1 MEIKLNV
8 CINDS
13 LVDIQFEDEQ
23 GSIKIFDSNNT
34 DYNTGKTTLY
44 LLFNNKLIKDINQTI
59 DKSEDFDKI
68 IEISVPEKINLEYLE
83 YILVEET
90 IKNKVKLVSKKKI
103 TEPKIS
109 DKQKDD
115 TNEYKDKILY
125 ILSKFGYEL
134 FKVNE
139 NTKVHSEK
147 ARHKWTKEIS
157 QIKFT
162 AKSKGGEGIAI
173 WKSRNELVLL
183 SGAKLV
189 NDPQLNKDGTKN
201 FSAQLAEKVRS
212 DHSDKIVNNITTED
226 IVFPSPNILGIFLFF
241 GGQNTWLELKDE
253 NGKSLDEW
261 SRID

>member
-1 MEIKLNV
+1 MLNIKEKKPKVEKYSPDRIIAARQNYKV
-8 CINDS
+8 KDM
-13 LVDIQFEDEQ
+13 FEY
-23 GSIKIFDSNNT
+23 IKKLYGREPSTNEMFTYLDWIE
-34 DYNTGKTTLY
+34 DYNMPPELIILLIEDCFSRGKKDLPY
-44 LLFNNKLIKDINQTI
+44 LKQVAKNWFDAGVTSL
-59 DKSEDFDKI
+59 DKA
-68 IEISVPEKINLEYLE
+68 
-83 YILVEET
+83 
-90 IKNKVKLVSKKKI
+90 
-103 TEPKIS
+103 
-109 DKQKDD
+109 
-115 TNEYKDKILY
+115 NEYTD
-125 ILSKFGYEL
+125 
-134 FKVNE
+134 
-139 NTKVHSEK
+139 TKSRSEK

-173 WKSRNELVLL
+173 WRTRNELVLL

-212 DHSDKIVNNITTED
+212 DHSDKIVDNVTTED

-241 GGQNTWLELKDE
+241 GGQNTWIELKDE